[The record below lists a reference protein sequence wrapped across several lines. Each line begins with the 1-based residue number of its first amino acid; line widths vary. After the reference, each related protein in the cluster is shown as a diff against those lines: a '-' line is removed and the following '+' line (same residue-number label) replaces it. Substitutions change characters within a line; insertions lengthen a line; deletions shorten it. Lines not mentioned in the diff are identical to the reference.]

1 MNWDKMTVQGILAVG
16 LCVAFPALVL
26 LWMIR
31 PPTGDASSIALLN
44 ALIMVVG
51 SAFLSVIG
59 YYYGS
64 SSSSKDKEETNKA
77 LTDKIIKNGE
87 SDGTAH
93 SVSTPD
99 SGGTPAGPG
108 NS

>member
-1 MNWDKMTVQGILAVG
+1 MNWDKMTVQGVLAIG
-16 LCVAFPALVL
+16 ITIAFPALVL
-26 LWMIR
+26 LWMLR

-77 LTDKIIKNGE
+77 LVDKVIKNG
-87 SDGTAH
+87 DQNGTAH
-93 SVSTPD
+93 SVPAPGSSSTTTG
-99 SGGTPAGPG
+99 S
-108 NS
+108 